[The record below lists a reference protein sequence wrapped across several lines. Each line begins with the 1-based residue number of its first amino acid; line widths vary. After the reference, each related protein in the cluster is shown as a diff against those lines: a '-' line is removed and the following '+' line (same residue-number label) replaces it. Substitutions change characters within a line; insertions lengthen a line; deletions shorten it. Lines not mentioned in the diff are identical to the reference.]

1 MQFIDKIETIEELKA
16 FKKQLGKTIERKLG
30 SPLGERKLNEA
41 TADFLG
47 VRDYNT
53 AMGIISLRKETKRDV
68 DFFEKATTSMLKP
81 KKDKSQATP
90 LMVRVWVFLFNQLV
104 ANNVVNDEEI
114 QIILDD
120 FIFDFFGSSPRIS
133 DNINNQGWAAQ
144 IEAVINSGYI
154 HEFMREFSVG
164 SELGYE
170 SLGNALAK
178 SLSFLEN
185 NLNQDEYEE
194 KSILDLSDI

>member
-1 MQFIDKIETIEELKA
+1 MQFIDKIETIDELKA

-53 AMGIISLRKETKRDV
+53 AMGIISLRKDTKRDV
-68 DFFEKATTSMLKP
+68 DFFEKATTSMTKP
-81 KKDKSQATP
+81 KKDKAQATP

-120 FIFDFFGSSPRIS
+120 FIFDFFGSSPKIS
-133 DNINNQGWAAQ
+133 DDINNQGWAAQ

-164 SELGYE
+164 SELGHE

-185 NLNQDEYEE
+185 NQNQDEHEE
-194 KSILDLSDI
+194 KRILDLSDI

>member
-1 MQFIDKIETIEELKA
+1 MQFIDKIETIDELKA

-53 AMGIISLRKETKRDV
+53 AMGIISLRKDTKRDV
-68 DFFEKATTSMLKP
+68 DFFEKATTSMTKP
-81 KKDKSQATP
+81 KKDKTQATS

-154 HEFMREFSVG
+154 HEFMREFSVC

-185 NLNQDEYEE
+185 NQNQDEYEE
-194 KSILDLSDI
+194 KSILDLSNI

>member
-1 MQFIDKIETIEELKA
+1 MQFIDKIETIDELKA

-53 AMGIISLRKETKRDV
+53 ALGIVSLRKEIKRDI
-68 DFFEKATTSMLKP
+68 DFFEKIPTKIKP
-81 KKDKSQATP
+81 EKEKTHIIP
-90 LMVRVWVFLFNQLV
+90 MVVRAWVFVFNQFVIKNILI
-104 ANNVVNDEEI
+104 EEDI

-120 FIFDFFGSSPRIS
+120 FIFDFFGNSPQIS

-144 IEAVINSGYI
+144 INAINNSGYI
-154 HEFMREFSVG
+154 NEFMKEFATS
-164 SELGYE
+164 SDMSLDFFAYSLAE
-170 SLGNALAK
+170 SMFYLQQNPK
-178 SLSFLEN
+178 
-185 NLNQDEYEE
+185 QDEYEQ
-194 KSILDLSDI
+194 KDILDLSKMQ

>member
-1 MQFIDKIETIEELKA
+1 MQFIDKIETIDELKA

-53 AMGIISLRKETKRDV
+53 AMGIVSLKKEAKRDIE
-68 DFFEKATTSMLKP
+68 FFEKVSTDTKP
-81 KKDKSQATP
+81 EKDKTQVFP
-90 LMVRVWVFLFNQLV
+90 MVVRAWVFLLNQFVVKNILV
-104 ANNVVNDEEI
+104 EEDI

-144 IEAVINSGYI
+144 INAINNSGYI
-154 HEFMREFSVG
+154 NEFMKEFATSTG
-164 SELGYE
+164 MNFDFFAYSLAE
-170 SLGNALAK
+170 SMFYFQQNPK
-178 SLSFLEN
+178 
-185 NLNQDEYEE
+185 QDEYEE
-194 KSILDLSDI
+194 KDILDLSKMQ